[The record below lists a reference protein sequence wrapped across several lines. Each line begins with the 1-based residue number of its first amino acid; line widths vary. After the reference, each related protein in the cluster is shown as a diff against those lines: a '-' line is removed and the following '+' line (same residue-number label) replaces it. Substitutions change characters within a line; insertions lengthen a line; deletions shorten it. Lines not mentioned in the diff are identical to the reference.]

1 MFPSQVT
8 ASIAHV
14 TQRHSSQKRVD
25 VGVIRAPPLTST
37 QLAHSAVRQ
46 PLALTLPT
54 RVAQSRVLRV
64 SLALSMTIPTALIK
78 DDTASTDSAV
88 LPAGD
93 LTKSLFRLQIAMQQR
108 EGFILQQLM

>member
-14 TQRHSSQKRVD
+14 TQRHSSQKRD
-25 VGVIRAPPLTST
+25 EVIRARPLTST

-108 EGFILQQLM
+108 DGFILQQLM